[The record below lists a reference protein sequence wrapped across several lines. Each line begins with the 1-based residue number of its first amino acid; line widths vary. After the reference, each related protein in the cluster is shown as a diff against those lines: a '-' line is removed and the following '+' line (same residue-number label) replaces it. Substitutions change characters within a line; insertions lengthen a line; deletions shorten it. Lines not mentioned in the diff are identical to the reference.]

1 MRRLLLLVVAPLA
14 LAAVPQAKAEGTAD
28 TAVCASEDN
37 AAYSAQQRIAA
48 CTALIESGKNDRAP
62 EFIAALVSRGVTYWN
77 LDKMPLA
84 LADLNRAIALDPKNA
99 RAYRERSSIYRG
111 NGNLDK
117 ALDDADAAVHLD
129 PNDPQAFDN
138 RGNVFSN
145 NKQFD
150 RAIDDYNQAIRL
162 DAKYAQAWQDR
173 GANYYFKQNYDEA
186 IKNYDEAIR
195 LDPGNARAFT
205 NRGAAYKAM
214 GRTEQAI
221 ADESDAIR
229 LDATMPEYFDN
240 RGLSYEDK
248 KDYDRAIAD
257 YNEAIRL
264 RPQANF
270 LTNRANAYNLKG
282 ELDRAI
288 ADYDRAVALDP
299 GFYLAYHN
307 RAATWE
313 QKGDLDSAI
322 ADYEQALRIDP
333 KAGSDAK
340 QLANLRQDR
349 DRKDAGRSEKLL
361 PTFKCK
367 SANQAVE
374 KAICSDPDLSRLDR
388 QMDDAYKAALS
399 KANRK
404 AARKLRDQQRH
415 FIAERSRSFGHTG
428 YNLKGEMER
437 RLTELRGIRAAN

>member
-1 MRRLLLLVVAPLA
+1 MRRLLLLTIAPFA
-14 LAAVPQAKAEGTAD
+14 FAAMPHAKAEGAAD
-28 TAVCASEDN
+28 TAVCASSDN

-48 CTALIESGKNDRAP
+48 CTALIEGGKNDRAP
-62 EFIAALVSRGVTYWN
+62 EFVAALVSRGVTYWH

-99 RAYRERSSIYRG
+99 RAYRERSNIYRG
-111 NGNLDK
+111 NGNFDK
-117 ALDDADAAVHLD
+117 ALDDADEAVRLD

-150 RAIDDYNQAIRL
+150 RAIEDYNEAIRL

-195 LDPGNARAFT
+195 LDPSNARAFT

-229 LDATMPEYFDN
+229 LDATKPEYFDN

-288 ADYDRAVALDP
+288 DDYDRAVALDP

-307 RAATWE
+307 RAATWQ
-313 QKGDLDSAI
+313 QKGDLDNAI

-333 KAGSDAK
+333 KAGSDAE
-340 QLANLRQDR
+340 QLAGLRQDR
-349 DRKDAGRSEKLL
+349 DRRNSVPSERLL
-361 PTFKCK
+361 PTFNCK
-367 SANQAVE
+367 SASRAAE

-388 QMDDAYKAALS
+388 QMDDAYKAALA
-399 KANRK
+399 KVDRK
-404 AARKLRDQQRH
+404 AARGLREQQRD
-415 FIAERSRSFGHTG
+415 FIAERNRSFGRPD
-428 YNLKGEMER
+428 YNLKREMER
-437 RLTELRGIRAAN
+437 RLTVLRGVGAAN